1 MPAANQR
8 QTLRQAMGIHVS
20 TPIILHLGGIGPGRG
35 LETLVR
41 AMQRVETPAVALL
54 LGDGA
59 PISYSNDLR
68 ALVIALGLTHR
79 IYFHPAV
86 APDDVCSLSADATIG
101 VATTEDVCLNHKL
114 SLPNKLFEYLQAGL
128 PVIVSDLPEMTSVIE
143 RYGVGETV
151 PEGDAMALAKG
162 LNRLLSSPTKLQ
174 RYHQMAKAAAGELHW
189 GREQFKLV
197 DIYRQLLQG

>member
-1 MPAANQR
+1 
-8 QTLRQAMGIHVS
+8 
-20 TPIILHLGGIGPGRG
+20 
-35 LETLVR
+35 
-41 AMQRVETPAVALL
+41 
-54 LGDGA
+54 
-59 PISYSNDLR
+59 
-68 ALVIALGLTHR
+68 
-79 IYFHPAV
+79 
-86 APDDVCSLSADATIG
+86 
-101 VATTEDVCLNHKL
+101 
-114 SLPNKLFEYLQAGL
+114 
-128 PVIVSDLPEMTSVIE
+128 MTSVIE